1 MPSLHFP
8 PTKKG
13 LRKLSKDVVDTVENL
28 DTKQLIV
35 PTRTSTKLRVRNR
48 KHSKKKQQCKGHSK
62 DKRHLDMSKIKCFNC
77 GEYGHFACE
86 CPNARDNAN
95 IA

>member
-28 DTKQLIV
+28 DTKQLIA

-48 KHSKKKQQCKGHSK
+48 KHSKRKATVQRALQ
-62 DKRHLDMSKIKCFNC
+62 RQRTFRYVQNQMF
-77 GEYGHFACE
+77 
-86 CPNARDNAN
+86 
-95 IA
+95 